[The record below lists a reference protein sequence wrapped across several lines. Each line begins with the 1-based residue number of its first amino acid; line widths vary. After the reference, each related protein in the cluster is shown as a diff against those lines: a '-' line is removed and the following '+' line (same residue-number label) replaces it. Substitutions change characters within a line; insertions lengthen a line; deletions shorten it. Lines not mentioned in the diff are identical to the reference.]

1 MKKPKVTIILP
12 NFNSEDFIEQTINS
26 IKLQTYKNWE
36 LIIIDDNSNL
46 NTIKV
51 LKKYLK
57 KKKISIIFLK
67 KNIGAGP
74 CRNLGIKKS
83 KSNFLAFIDS
93 DDLWKKNK
101 LKDQVNFMINNNLK
115 ITYTNYATFEKNSK
129 KVNYINCPKK
139 ISYLK
144 FLRNTSIGTSTMMVE
159 KKILGNI
166 KFTNTKICEDFFFKC
181 QILKKIKYAFCLNKY
196 LTNYQIRK
204 NSLQSK
210 KLRNLFWILK
220 INKKFNKLNI
230 FDNLISV
237 FFISLN
243 SIKKYGLK

>member
-12 NFNSEDFIEQTINS
+12 NFNSEDFLEQTINS

-101 LKDQVNFMINNNLK
+101 LKDQVSFMINNNLK
-115 ITYTNYATFEKNSK
+115 FTYTNYATFEKNSK